1 MTRTQLYEIRCYNQ
15 FQIPQQGER
24 EREEKTQLGAI
35 IYENVFGTQMVSILT
50 DSLSDKQIEYFVYC
64 ILCK

>member
-1 MTRTQLYEIRCYNQ
+1 MTHSFTKLGVTTSSR
-15 FQIPQQGER
+15 FHSKER
-24 EREEKTQLGAI
+24 ERENQLGAI